1 MFCPEDS
8 TGTKTQSQALT
19 WRERLHSRK
28 EFLRI
33 YSRGKRV
40 YTLTQVAYFLENAS
54 DRHRLGVTVSRKIG
68 KATVRNR
75 VKRSIRELFRASK
88 QPCPPCFDIVVNAKK
103 AAARAS
109 YASLQRDY
117 LRVLGRIEKVRDR

>member
-1 MFCPEDS
+1 MFCSENS
-8 TGTKTQSQALT
+8 NVTKTQGQTLT
-19 WRERLHSRK
+19 WRERLHSRR

-40 YTLTQVAYFLENAS
+40 YTLTQVAYFLENAT

-68 KATVRNR
+68 KAAVRNK

-88 QPCPPCFDIVVNAKK
+88 RPCPPCFDIVVNAKK
-103 AAARAS
+103 AAATAS

-117 LRVLGRIEKVRDR
+117 LRVLGRIAKARDR